1 MLRKTDG
8 HASGDESSL
17 GLDTGDLAG
26 ADALAKAARPPMQNG
41 VAFTWSGRRDQ
52 PKEAVD

>member
-1 MLRKTDG
+1 MLWKTDG
-8 HASGDESSL
+8 RASGDESSL
-17 GLDTGDLAG
+17 GLDSGDLAG

-41 VAFTWSGRRDQ
+41 VAFPWSGRRDQ